1 MYLTPLELF
10 QIIYN
15 HLFFAFYYEVAF
27 NILYLNV
34 TYDVIPDVY
43 CCASKVNNKVVLI
56 LLLFHSFPSLLFSFP
71 SLYSSFFSF
80 HLFSFLYGFC
90 FLTLVLDFILFSSL
104 TRLYFSFFIPS
115 SPIISFFLFLLP
127 WFSFLF
133 LLNSSYS
140 FPFLLL
146 LLLSRPFSFLTHIW
160 S

>member
-56 LLLFHSFPSLLFSFP
+56 LLLFHFLPFIPPSFPFIYFLSFMV
-71 SLYSSFFSF
+71 FV
-80 HLFSFLYGFC
+80 

-115 SPIISFFLFLLP
+115 SPIITFFLFLLP